1 MKKTTLTISII
12 LLCSMTFAQ
21 TVDDYIEVAR
31 EVLKTEKKA
40 AIAEAMTLTDAESG
54 PFWELYNEF
63 NFELSK
69 VQNMRIKAI
78 KDFAEN
84 FENMTDEKSD
94 EIWKNVLTY
103 QQQLL
108 KVKKSYYSKF
118 KKILPAGKAARYFQA
133 ENKIEALINAQ
144 LALDIPLI
152 ETK

>member
-1 MKKTTLTISII
+1 MKKSILTISIVI
-12 LLCSMTFAQ
+12 LCSMGFAQ
-21 TVDDYIEVAR
+21 TADDYIEVAR

-40 AIAEAMTLTDAESG
+40 AIMEAMVLTEAESSQ
-54 PFWELYNEF
+54 FWELYNEF

-78 KDFAEN
+78 KDFADN
-84 FENMTDEKSD
+84 FENMTDAKTD
-94 EIWKNVLTY
+94 EIWKNVLTH

-108 KVKKSYYSKF
+108 KVKKSYYGKL

-133 ENKIEALINAQ
+133 ENKIEALINAR

-152 ETK
+152 EAK

>member
-1 MKKTTLTISII
+1 MAY
-12 LLCSMTFAQ
+12 AQ
-21 TVDDYIEVAR
+21 TADDYIEVAR
-31 EVLKTEKKA
+31 DVLKTEKKA
-40 AIAEAMTLTDAESG
+40 AIAEAMMLTDAESG

-69 VQNMRIKAI
+69 VQNLRLNAI

-108 KVKKSYYSKF
+108 KVKKSYYGKF

-133 ENKIEALINAQ
+133 ENKIEALINAR
-144 LALDIPLI
+144 LALEIPLI

>member
-1 MKKTTLTISII
+1 MKRTTLVISLI
-12 LLCSMTFAQ
+12 LICSAAYTQ

-31 EVLKTEKKA
+31 DVLKTEKKA
-40 AIAEAMTLTDAESG
+40 AIAEAMMLTEAESG

-69 VQNMRIKAI
+69 VQNLRIAAI
-78 KDFAEN
+78 RDFAQN
-84 FENMTDEKSD
+84 FENMTDVKAD

-108 KVKKSYYSKF
+108 KLKKSYYTKF

>member
-1 MKKTTLTISII
+1 MKKSILTISIVI
-12 LLCSMTFAQ
+12 LCSMGFAQ
-21 TVDDYIEVAR
+21 TADDYIEVAR

-40 AIAEAMTLTDAESG
+40 AIMEAMVLTEAESSQ
-54 PFWELYNEF
+54 FWELYNEF

-78 KDFAEN
+78 KDFADN
-84 FENMTDEKSD
+84 FENMTDAKTD
-94 EIWKNVLTY
+94 EIWKNVLTH

-108 KVKKSYYSKF
+108 KVKKSYYGKF

-133 ENKIEALINAQ
+133 ENKIEALINAR

-152 ETK
+152 EAK